1 MKFIQK
7 ISYIFINL
15 YFILLLFYF
24 LYNKEVFF
32 ESFKTTIILWFEKL
46 VPSISTSY
54 ILSIFLVNFPL
65 VSYIIYPFFR
75 KVYNFENRK
84 SCSLFL
90 VSIIVGNPTST
101 KLINNAV
108 NNNEISITEGNRLL
122 KYSCFI
128 STPFLYSIFEFNIFI
143 LILILELITS
153 LIVSKFNY
161 NKIDSIH
168 TKQSSIYNHSI
179 LSTYFDIINSLPTLL
194 LSILSSM
201 LICNLISLLI
211 PNSYIKSLFEITSG
225 INILVGLNQSFLT
238 FCIINILIFSHG
250 FAIILQVYWILKKSS
265 LSFSNFIKYRLFSV
279 IISLIN
285 LIIIYLFIFFF

>member
-7 ISYIFINL
+7 TFYILISFYFI
-15 YFILLLFYF
+15 ILLLYF
-24 LYNKEVFF
+24 LYNKELFF
-32 ESFKTTIILWFEKL
+32 ESFRITIILWFEKL
-46 VPSISTSY
+46 VPSISISY
-54 ILSIFLVNFPL
+54 ILSIFLVHYPL
-65 VSYIIYPFFR
+65 VSYIVFPIF
-75 KVYNFENRK
+75 KNIYNFENQK

-90 VSIIVGNPTST
+90 ISIIVGNPTST
-101 KLINNAV
+101 KLINSSV
-108 NNNEISITEGNRLL
+108 NNNEISINEGNRLL

-143 LILILELITS
+143 FILVLELITS
-153 LIVSKFNY
+153 LIISRFNY
-161 NKIDSIH
+161 TKYDSSH
-168 TKQSSIYNHSI
+168 NVKSSISNHSI

-211 PNSYIKSLFEITSG
+211 PNLYIKSLFEITSG
-225 INILVGLNQSFLT
+225 INILIDLNRSFLT

-250 FAIILQVYWILKKSS
+250 LAIILQVYWILKKSS
-265 LSFSNFIKYRLFSV
+265 LSFSNFIKYRVFSV